1 MKLEFGKFY
10 KHLIFP
16 PARAGI
22 GSRAK
27 SYAGLRI
34 SNNRE
39 KLEIIGLE
47 AIRSDWTKIAQEFQR
62 TLLTML
68 FSGDDSSSIEK
79 HIQNLITNLKKG
91 LLDEELIYRKRIR
104 KPLSSYTKTTPPHVR
119 AARQLPRQVSVV
131 RYLITIDGPQPLGFV
146 KSPLDY
152 NHYIEKQLKPI
163 AESLGAFGGF
173 NPSICSPRPV
183 QETLFDF

>member
-1 MKLEFGKFY
+1 MQSTEQF
-10 KHLIFP
+10 
-16 PARAGI
+16 
-22 GSRAK
+22 
-27 SYAGLRI
+27 
-34 SNNRE
+34 
-39 KLEIIGLE
+39 
-47 AIRSDWTKIAQEFQR
+47 
-62 TLLTML
+62 
-68 FSGDDSSSIEK
+68 
-79 HIQNLITNLKKG
+79 ITNLKKG

-104 KPLSSYTKTTPPHVR
+104 KPLSSYTKITPPHVR

-173 NPSICSPRPV
+173 NPSICSPRPI

>member
-1 MKLEFGKFY
+1 
-10 KHLIFP
+10 
-16 PARAGI
+16 
-22 GSRAK
+22 
-27 SYAGLRI
+27 
-34 SNNRE
+34 
-39 KLEIIGLE
+39 
-47 AIRSDWTKIAQEFQR
+47 
-62 TLLTML
+62 ML

-79 HIQNLITNLKKG
+79 YIQNLITNLKKG
-91 LLDEELIYRKRIR
+91 LLDEELIYRKPIR

-119 AARQLPRQVSVV
+119 AARQLPRHVSVV

-173 NPSICSPRPV
+173 NPSICSPRPI